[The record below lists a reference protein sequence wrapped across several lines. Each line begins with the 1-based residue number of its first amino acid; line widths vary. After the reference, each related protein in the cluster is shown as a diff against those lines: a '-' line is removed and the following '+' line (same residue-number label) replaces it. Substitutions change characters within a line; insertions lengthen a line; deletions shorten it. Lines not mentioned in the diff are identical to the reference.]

1 MDVVKRGFT
10 EENRAPKL
18 AKFGDRT
25 IRGDGDRT
33 VFKITESIS
42 WLGACDRI
50 DRGSSQSKID
60 YLYLE
65 QGQ

>member
-50 DRGSSQSKID
+50 DRGSSQ
-60 YLYLE
+60 
-65 QGQ
+65 